1 MLAHP
6 FTLTRSRGADEAL
19 VEQMYAAGLVGLE
32 AFHRDHGPEQIAR
45 AEALAERLGLLLTGS
60 SDYHGAG
67 KLNRLGEHTTDPDV
81 LDAIE
86 QASSG
91 VTTDRAP
98 LTRRTA
104 LLGKVLGSARVDVVS
119 VTSTRRC
126 GATGALDRPRGRW
139 GRGRQGVG
147 ARS

>member
-1 MLAHP
+1 MWLAEDSPYYVSHHAPHPVRAVELVRGAGGVPVLAHP

-67 KLNRLGEHTTDPDV
+67 KLNRLGEHTTDPAV
-81 LDAIE
+81 LAAIE
-86 QASSG
+86 EASSG
-91 VTTDRAP
+91 VTT
-98 LTRRTA
+98 
-104 LLGKVLGSARVDVVS
+104 VV
-119 VTSTRRC
+119 
-126 GATGALDRPRGRW
+126 RP
-139 GRGRQGVG
+139 
-147 ARS
+147 